1 MSVIPVLS
9 THRLPGSISRCVQL
23 KAKREA
29 SKQMSTLFHSFSY
42 RTRTQVSLLPTPH
55 HCAEADTELALLPGR
70 GSHS

>member
-9 THRLPGSISRCVQL
+9 THQLPGSISRCIQL

-42 RTRTQVSLLPTPH
+42 RTWARASLLPSPH
-55 HCAEADTELALLPGR
+55 HCAGAGTELALLPGR
-70 GSHS
+70 GSHG

>member
-42 RTRTQVSLLPTPH
+42 RTGARASLLPSPH
-55 HCAEADTELALLPGR
+55 HCAGADTELALLPER
-70 GSHS
+70 GNHS